1 MARGPKNLEI
11 SFTGKN
17 LTHFGGVYLI
27 SLFLRQCKFKSL
39 LSKSLRF
46 LQRNNHYSIAEGI
59 LALMY
64 PGMLGIGRIETTHLL
79 KHNGVFHYLV
89 GIPAYPN
96 PTTLRRF
103 LSRLS
108 PVGLTKLR
116 TLHSHLLMMMLE
128 RPHPPKKIILDM
140 DSTVLVLYGKQELA
154 RVGYNPI
161 KRGRPSYHPLLCFDG
176 ITKDCITAELRAG
189 DSYTSSG
196 TPSLLE
202 AAFAKIPSTTKR
214 IVIRADKGFYD
225 HTIIEQIETKP
236 GCQFAIAAK
245 LTKPVK
251 GKFSSLAY
259 HRTATGTE
267 TAEFSYQ
274 PYKWKHLYR
283 FIVIR
288 RPIPE
293 DPTEQLTLF
302 SLGRFSYQVIV
313 TNMSLTPINI
323 WRFYNG
329 RAAVELII
337 KELKNDYPL
346 AKIPTKH
353 FGANE
358 TYFHILLFSYNLVN
372 WFKRLCLPQ
381 EFQTMTLNSLRARV
395 LLIPGELIHSG
406 NRPKLK
412 LPEHFRDKDAVIF
425 ALKKI
430 SKLRF

>member
-1 MARGPKNLEI
+1 MRRAPKNLKI

-27 SLFLRQCKFKSL
+27 SLFLRRLQFKTL
-39 LSKSLRF
+39 LGRSLRL
-46 LQRNNHYSIAEGI
+46 LQRNNHYSIAESI

-64 PGMLGIGRIETTHLL
+64 PGMLGIGRLETTHLL

-103 LSRLS
+103 LSRIS

-116 TLHSHLLMMMLE
+116 ALHSQVLMMMLE
-128 RPHPPKKIILDM
+128 LPHPPKKIILDM

-176 ITKDCITAELRAG
+176 ITKDCIHAELRAG

-196 TPSLLE
+196 TTSLLE
-202 AAFAKIPSTTKR
+202 ASFAKIPSTVKR
-214 IVIRADKGFYD
+214 IFIRADKGFYD
-225 HTIIEQIETKP
+225 HKIIEQIETKH
-236 GCQFAIAAK
+236 GYQFAIPAK
-245 LTKPVK
+245 MTKPIK
-251 GKFSSLAY
+251 EKLSSLTY
-259 HRTATGTE
+259 HRTTTGTE

-274 PYKWKHLYR
+274 PHNWKHPYR
-283 FIVIR
+283 FIVVR

-313 TNMSLTPINI
+313 TNMNLTALHI

-358 TYFHILLFSYNLVN
+358 TYFHILLLSYNLVN
-372 WFKRLCLPQ
+372 WFKRLCLP
-381 EFQTMTLNSLRARV
+381 EDFQTMTLNTLRTRL
-395 LLIPGELIHSG
+395 LLIPGELTHTD
-406 NRPKLK
+406 NRPTLK
-412 LPEHFRDKDAVIF
+412 LPEHFLYKHAVEF

-430 SKLRF
+430 SKLKF

>member
-1 MARGPKNLEI
+1 MRRAPKNLTI

-27 SLFLRQCKFKSL
+27 SLFLRRLQFKSL
-39 LSKSLRF
+39 LGQSLRL
-46 LQRNNHYSIAEGI
+46 LQRNNHYSIAESI

-103 LSRLS
+103 LSRIS

-116 TLHSHLLMMMLE
+116 TLHSQVLMMMLDL
-128 RPHPPKKIILDM
+128 PHPPKKIILDM
-140 DSTVLVLYGKQELA
+140 DSTILVLYGKQELA

-161 KRGRPSYHPLLCFDG
+161 KPGRPSYHPLLCFDG
-176 ITKDCITAELRAG
+176 ITKDCIHAELRAG
-189 DSYTSSG
+189 DSYTSRG
-196 TPSLLE
+196 TTSLLE
-202 AAFAKIPSTTKR
+202 ASFAKIPSKVKH
-214 IVIRADKGFYD
+214 IFIRADKGFYD
-225 HTIIEQIETKP
+225 HKIIEKIETKP
-236 GCQFAIAAK
+236 MCQFAIAAK
-245 LTKPVK
+245 LTKPIK
-251 GKFSSLAY
+251 EKLSSLTY
-259 HRTATGTE
+259 HRTTTGTE

-274 PYKWKHLYR
+274 PHHWKHPYR
-283 FIVIR
+283 FIVVR

-313 TNMSLTPINI
+313 TNMNLTALHI

-372 WFKRLCLPQ
+372 WFKRLCLP
-381 EFQTMTLNSLRARV
+381 EDFQTMTLNTLRARL

-406 NRPKLK
+406 NRPTLK
-412 LPEHFRDKDAVIF
+412 LPEHFLYKHAVEF

-430 SKLRF
+430 SKLKF